1 MKTYQKPTVVVL
13 AQASSAIQGMH
24 IKGSG
29 NVTDALDSADPR
41 TSGLAYD
48 LDE

>member
-1 MKTYQKPTVVVL
+1 MKTYQKPEVVVL
-13 AQASSAIQGMH
+13 AQASSAIQGMS

-29 NVTDALDSADPR
+29 NVTDAHDQLAPR